1 MKQIVVFE
9 KNEKWWQSIVSD
21 LFTYALAFL
30 LLIVSW
36 YLDQTLWT
44 VVAISVFFLS
54 MTLGACESR
63 AVKITSKEEAIKWA
77 NSLED

>member
-1 MKQIVVFE
+1 MKQFVVFE

-21 LFTYALAFL
+21 IFTYALAFL
-30 LLIVSW
+30 LLIASW
-36 YLDQTLWT
+36 YLGQTLWT

-54 MTLGACESR
+54 MTSGACESR
-63 AVKITSKEEAIKWA
+63 AVKLTSKDEAIKWA